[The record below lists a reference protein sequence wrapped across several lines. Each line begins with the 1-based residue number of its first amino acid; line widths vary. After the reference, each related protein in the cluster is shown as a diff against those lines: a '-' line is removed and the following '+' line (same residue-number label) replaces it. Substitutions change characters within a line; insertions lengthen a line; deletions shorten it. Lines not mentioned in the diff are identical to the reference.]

1 MHENIVV
8 SSPKLTVSTAYIV
21 HQDIYKVLEH
31 IKLCIIL
38 YQNLN
43 FNIRLVAY
51 IETSYNKNLNK
62 DNQ

>member
-8 SSPKLTVSTAYIV
+8 SSPKITVSTAYIV
-21 HQDIYKVLEH
+21 RLCIYKVLKH
-31 IKLCIIL
+31 IKLCIIM
-38 YQNLN
+38 YQSLN

-51 IETSYNKNLNK
+51 IATSYNKNLNK

>member
-1 MHENIVV
+1 MRENIV
-8 SSPKLTVSTAYIV
+8 SSPKITVSTAYIV
-21 HQDIYKVLEH
+21 HWDIYKVLEH

-43 FNIRLVAY
+43 VNIRLVAY

>member
-1 MHENIVV
+1 MCENIV

-21 HQDIYKVLEH
+21 HRDIYKVLEH

-38 YQNLN
+38 YQNL
-43 FNIRLVAY
+43 NIRLVAY